1 MIFAQ
6 VKAKMYYEKFA
17 AGWCAKGHKAATEAK
32 TKHDIANMQGA
43 VAGTQATCAMQ
54 AEGAAADMSVGHRT
68 AAGDVRTR

>member
-6 VKAKMYYEKFA
+6 AQAKMYYEKFA
-17 AGWCAKGHKAATEAK
+17 AGWCAKGHKAATEAQ
-32 TKHDIANMQGA
+32 TEHAITNMQGA
-43 VAGTQATCAMQ
+43 VAGTQATCAMR